1 MELISENKDVKVILK
16 ELPVLGESSV
26 LASKAA
32 IASKKQNKY
41 FLMHQE
47 LMNLSGKISIN
58 DIKDISENIGINYK
72 QLKSDMNKDETVL
85 LIKESYRLADLI
97 GVRGTPAFIINK
109 KLIPGAIGK
118 DGILKILKN
127 DK

>member
-1 MELISENKDVKVILK
+1 
-16 ELPVLGESSV
+16 
-26 LASKAA
+26 
-32 IASKKQNKY
+32 
-41 FLMHQE
+41 MHQE

-58 DIKDISENIGINYK
+58 DIKDISENIGINYE

-118 DGILKILKN
+118 DEMLKILKN